1 MNDYRTF
8 SPVRPNTTAVNNVPT
23 TADQFESILALQQ
36 LILNSIAQ
44 DKKENEILDQVCQL
58 CESMVDNAIGS
69 VMLKSP
75 NDGTLNVINAPSM
88 PAEAQSRFVAIEP
101 GEGNGSCAQAVYKQA
116 ATYVYDT
123 SSDPTWRN
131 IRDLAAELG
140 VRSCWSVPVYNR
152 RGQAI
157 GTFALA
163 SFEHRAPTSFHERL
177 LKMCSTIVSIML
189 EREELRKEALTDK
202 LTGLWNRTKLDK
214 ALYAQRAS
222 YSLNN
227 DTYAVM
233 LLDIDHFKQVND
245 QYGHLVGDTVLQ
257 EVASILKQET
267 RARDIVGR
275 WGGEEFMVV
284 LPNAGNGRALEIAE
298 SIRMAIKNHFFGK
311 AGHIT
316 ISIGVCEVSEK
327 LRTLEVID
335 LADRALY
342 KAKDSGRD
350 RVCMSYKKGPINPH
364 AIDAKHIEVKQQEK
378 LHAPA

>member
-1 MNDYRTF
+1 
-8 SPVRPNTTAVNNVPT
+8 
-23 TADQFESILALQQ
+23 
-36 LILNSIAQ
+36 
-44 DKKENEILDQVCQL
+44 
-58 CESMVDNAIGS
+58 
-69 VMLKSP
+69 
-75 NDGTLNVINAPSM
+75 
-88 PAEAQSRFVAIEP
+88 
-101 GEGNGSCAQAVYKQA
+101 
-116 ATYVYDT
+116 
-123 SSDPTWRN
+123 
-131 IRDLAAELG
+131 
-140 VRSCWSVPVYNR
+140 
-152 RGQAI
+152 
-157 GTFALA
+157 
-163 SFEHRAPTSFHERL
+163 
-177 LKMCSTIVSIML
+177 
-189 EREELRKEALTDK
+189 
-202 LTGLWNRTKLDK
+202 
-214 ALYAQRAS
+214 
-222 YSLNN
+222 
-227 DTYAVM
+227 M

-257 EVASILKQET
+257 EVAAILTKET

-350 RVCMSYKKGPINPH
+350 RVCMSYKRGPINPH
-364 AIDAKHIEVKQQEK
+364 AIDAQHIEVKQQEK